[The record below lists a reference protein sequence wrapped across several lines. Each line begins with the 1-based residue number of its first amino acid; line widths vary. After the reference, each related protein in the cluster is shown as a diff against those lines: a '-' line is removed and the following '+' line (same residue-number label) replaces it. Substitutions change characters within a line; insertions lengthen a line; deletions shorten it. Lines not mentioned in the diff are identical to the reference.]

1 MVTNISFTYFLH
13 KIVPYLA
20 SIVNR
25 CNKRK
30 LRIALKELIIFKYIL
45 KLAWEKVG
53 LDQNKFDIIHT
64 TVWWDNQ
71 GCTILADLE
80 HTHMT
85 PCSKHY
91 ALKYHWFCVKLKP
104 NNILIKPIATTD
116 QIGDILLKVYDVS
129 ISNYVDSNLLI
140 GSLDVSLGDLMGNW
154 RVLLLLGVLISRSI
168 RLYMISF
175 SVDVLLSRMLEF
187 ISYCLFFR

>member
-1 MVTNISFTYFLH
+1 
-13 KIVPYLA
+13 
-20 SIVNR
+20 
-25 CNKRK
+25 
-30 LRIALKELIIFKYIL
+30 
-45 KLAWEKVG
+45 
-53 LDQNKFDIIHT
+53 
-64 TVWWDNQ
+64 
-71 GCTILADLE
+71 
-80 HTHMT
+80 MT